1 MREKKNFAER
11 TRISKEDRTRKKYF
25 LVFEGNRTEGIY
37 FNTINELK
45 DKIGINPL
53 IEIISIE
60 RTYTEEGW
68 SNPKKILE
76 QLLKDLEEIENGKIS
91 YKTLVDKI
99 IEIIMEDEKISSK
112 ILKEISSEKM
122 IENIKN
128 DIESLDNIVENVE
141 EDCEFL
147 LNMIIKKLFLTIEE
161 IPNIL
166 ETVLKNIE
174 NKQITYSEDIDKM
187 CFIVDRDKKSFKE
200 EQYNYV
206 KKECKRKN
214 FKLYVTNPCFE
225 FWLLLHFDEVH
236 SIDKE
241 KLLEN
246 NRITAK
252 SKVRY
257 VEAELKKYFP
267 YNKNKYN
274 AELLIEKIDL
284 AIENE
289 KKFCEDIEELKD
301 KLGSNIGLLIQ
312 ELKEK

>member
-1 MREKKNFAER
+1 MRERKNFAER

-25 LVFEGNRTEGIY
+25 LVCEGNRTEGIY

-187 CFIVDRDKKSFKE
+187 CLIVDRDKKSFKE

-206 KKECKRKN
+206 KEECKRKN

-236 SIDKE
+236 LINKE
-241 KLLEN
+241 ELLEN
-246 NRITAK
+246 KRAS
-252 SKVRY
+252 SKVRF
-257 VEAELKKYFP
+257 VESELKKYFP

-289 KKFCEDIEELKD
+289 KRFCEDIERLKNE
-301 KLGSNIGLLIQ
+301 LGSNVGLLIQ
-312 ELKEK
+312 ELKGK

>member
-1 MREKKNFAER
+1 MRERKNFAER

-25 LVFEGNRTEGIY
+25 LVCEGNRTEEIY
-37 FNTINELK
+37 FNAINELK

-166 ETVLKNIE
+166 EIVLKNIE

-187 CFIVDRDKKSFKE
+187 CLIVDRDKKSFKE

-206 KKECKRKN
+206 KEECKKKN

-236 SIDKE
+236 LINKE
-241 KLLEN
+241 ELLEN
-246 NRITAK
+246 KRAS
-252 SKVRY
+252 SKVRF
-257 VEAELKKYFP
+257 VESELKKYFP

-289 KKFCEDIEELKD
+289 KRFCEDIEGLKNE
-301 KLGSNIGLLIQ
+301 LGSNVGLLIQ
-312 ELKEK
+312 ELKGK

>member
-1 MREKKNFAER
+1 MRERKNFAER

-25 LVFEGNRTEGIY
+25 LVCEGNRTEGIY

-187 CFIVDRDKKSFKE
+187 CLIVDRDKKSFKE

-206 KKECKRKN
+206 KEECKRKN
-214 FKLYVTNPCFE
+214 FKFYVTNPCFE

-236 SIDKE
+236 LINKE
-241 KLLEN
+241 ELLEN
-246 NRITAK
+246 KRAS
-252 SKVRY
+252 SKVRF
-257 VEAELKKYFP
+257 VESELKKYFP

-289 KKFCEDIEELKD
+289 KRFCEDIERLKNE
-301 KLGSNIGLLIQ
+301 LGSNVGLLIQ
-312 ELKEK
+312 ELKGK

>member
-1 MREKKNFAER
+1 MREKRNFAER
-11 TRISKEDRTRKKYF
+11 TKISKEDRTRKKYF
-25 LVFEGNRTEGIY
+25 LVFEGSRTEEIY
-37 FNTINELK
+37 FDTINELK
-45 DKIGINPL
+45 GKIGINPL

-60 RTYTEEGW
+60 RTYSEYGW

-76 QLLKDLEEIENGKIS
+76 QLLKDLEEIEDEKLS

-99 IEIIMEDEKISSK
+99 MEIIVEDKNFSLKISKKSN
-112 ILKEISSEKM
+112 LKEVIED
-122 IENIKN
+122 IENE
-128 DIESLDNIVENVE
+128 IESLENTVKNIE
-141 EDCEFL
+141 EDCITLLSIITKKVFL
-147 LNMIIKKLFLTIEE
+147 VKEE
-161 IPNIL
+161 IANIL
-166 ETVLKNIE
+166 EKVLENIG
-174 NKQITYSEDIDKM
+174 NQQITYSEDIDKM
-187 CFIVDRDKKSFKE
+187 CLIVDRDKKSFKE

-206 KKECKRKN
+206 KEECKRKN
-214 FKLYVTNPCFE
+214 FKFYVTNPCFE

-236 SIDKE
+236 SINRE

-246 NRITAK
+246 KRAS

-257 VEAELKKYFP
+257 VESELKKYFP

-289 KKFCEDIEELKD
+289 KRFCEDIEELKD
-301 KLGSNIGLLIQ
+301 KLGSNIGLLIK

>member
-1 MREKKNFAER
+1 MRERKNFAER

-37 FNTINELK
+37 FNAINELK

-68 SNPKKILE
+68 SHPKKILE
-76 QLLKDLEEIENGKIS
+76 QLLKDLKEIENGELS
-91 YKTLVDKI
+91 YKTLIDKI
-99 IEIIMEDEKISSK
+99 MWIIIEDEKFSSK
-112 ILKEISSEKM
+112 ILKEISPEEI
-122 IENIKN
+122 IEDIKN
-128 DIESLDNIVENVE
+128 EIESLDNIVENIE
-141 EDCEFL
+141 EDCEFF
-147 LNMIIKKLFLTIEE
+147 LNMIIKKFFLTIEE

-174 NKQITYSEDIDKM
+174 NEQITYSEDIDKM
-187 CFIVDRDKKSFKE
+187 CLIVDRDKKSFKE

-206 KKECKRKN
+206 KEECKKKN
-214 FKLYVTNPCFE
+214 FKFFVTNPCFE

-236 SIDKE
+236 SINRE
-241 KLLEN
+241 ELLEN
-246 NRITAK
+246 KRVN

-257 VEAELKKYFP
+257 VQSELKKYFP
-267 YNKNKYN
+267 YNKNRYN

-289 KKFCEDIEELKD
+289 KSFCEDIEEIKD
-301 KLGSNIGLLIQ
+301 ELGSNVGLLIQ